1 MMDKFKVILID
12 DEPPARDKLRRLL
25 APHDDFEIIGEA
37 DNGVDGLQA
46 IEDLSPDVI
55 FLDIQMPRLDGLSV
69 ASNMQ
74 DNLNTRIV
82 FTTGY
87 NEHALRAFKLSAIDY
102 LLKPFD
108 KQRFGNTLNRIRNHK
123 GARAADNIPA
133 LIQDY
138 RAQQSYPERMML
150 KTDDGIRVIGC
161 NDIQWA
167 EASGNYVKICLKD
180 NVFIARQTLNGLQSQ
195 LDERKFVKIHRSHV
209 VNVDAVSKVEPI
221 GKGDYH
227 IQLVDGETLRLS
239 RGYNPD
245 FFALFDKK

>member
-1 MMDKFKVILID
+1 MHKLKVILID

-25 APHDDFEIIGEA
+25 APHDDFEIIDEA
-37 DNGVDGLQA
+37 NNGVDGLRL
-46 IEDLSPDVI
+46 IEGLKPDVV

-74 DNLNTRIV
+74 DNLNTKIV

-87 NEHALRAFKLSAIDY
+87 NEHALRAFELSAIDY

-108 KQRFGNTLNRIRNHK
+108 KQRFENTLNRIRNHK
-123 GARAADNIPA
+123 GARAEDNIPT

-138 RAQQSYPERMML
+138 RSQQSYPERMML

-161 NDIQWA
+161 YDIQWV

-195 LDERKFVKIHRSHV
+195 LDVEQFVKIHRSHV
-209 VNVDAVSKVEPI
+209 VNINAVSKVEPI

-227 IQLVDGETLRLS
+227 IQLVGGETLRLS
-239 RGYNPD
+239 RGYNAN